1 VATPVGTVLSKKTF
15 RVAGLH
21 GTLSKLNGLEA
32 RAYEVPDTSGV
43 AIPGQLRVPVNDKLS
58 IELSSGQ
65 YLQELGWEF
74 AWQQIM
80 QKTAAQGASNNR
92 ACLKSTVDNIVKQV
106 HAAAKTRHSQRLPSL
121 RPGAE
126 SAQNFD
132 VRGLFEEMDA
142 DGNGTLDKVE
152 FYDGIHALGVQ
163 VNHA

>member
-1 VATPVGTVLSKKTF
+1 MVVLGDASLPSLPVVATPVGTVLSKKTF

-43 AIPGQLRVPVNDKLS
+43 AIPGLLRVPVNDKLS

-92 ACLKSTVDNIVKQV
+92 AKRHVAPTHQ
-106 HAAAKTRHSQRLPSL
+106 ATQPRPTTPTTTTR
-121 RPGAE
+121 
-126 SAQNFD
+126 
-132 VRGLFEEMDA
+132 LFFFVLA
-142 DGNGTLDKVE
+142 NQPAPPPPHCPNGSHPQLSILE
-152 FYDGIHALGVQ
+152 
-163 VNHA
+163 